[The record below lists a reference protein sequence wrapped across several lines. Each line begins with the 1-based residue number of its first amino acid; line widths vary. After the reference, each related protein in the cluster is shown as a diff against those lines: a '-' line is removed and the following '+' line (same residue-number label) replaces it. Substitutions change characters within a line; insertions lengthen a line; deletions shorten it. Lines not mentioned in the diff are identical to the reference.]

1 MIFLSKKI
9 MFKSIKSLLPNVLSE
24 YLISINRGDISG
36 RIARGSFWILIG
48 SIFSR
53 GVGVIISIVLA
64 RILGQT
70 SYGQFGIIQSTII
83 MFATFTGFGL
93 GVTSTKY
100 VAELRNSDP
109 KLAGNIISSSN
120 MIASIMGLFF
130 TILFFFLAPLV
141 AANVINA
148 PYLVTEIRIGAI
160 MLFFSA
166 LNGAQTGALAGF
178 EAFKDIAKINI
189 TVSLIYLPIQV
200 VSTYL
205 LGLEGAIIGLGANYF
220 TQYLFNYRVLRKIAN
235 NYSIEI
241 NYFTKSL
248 GNISYLWKFSLPA
261 VLVGLLVNP
270 VMWYCN
276 TLLVRNTNGFNEMAI
291 YNAASQWQ
299 NVILFIPIAL
309 SQIALPLFS
318 NVQKDKSSFVKV
330 IKYNLILN
338 IATCLIIAIMISL
351 FSKII
356 MKVYG
361 NDYADA
367 NLVLILLSF
376 TSVLIAVNNVIGQ
389 AITSLGKMWTGFSLN
404 FCWAIVLIALANIF
418 IQQGLGATGL
428 AKAFL
433 LSYLL
438 HTLLVSLT
446 TYYYMRRNIFSKKK

>member
-1 MIFLSKKI
+1 MTNQFLNYVKLIIPNSL
-9 MFKSIKSLLPNVLSE
+9 IKFVGD
-24 YLISINRGDISG
+24 RGEIVQ
-36 RIARGSFWILIG
+36 RIAKGSFWVLVG

-53 GVGVIISIVLA
+53 GVSVIISIVIA
-64 RILGQT
+64 RLLGQT
-70 SYGQFGIIQSTII
+70 FYGQFGIIQSTII
-83 MFATFTGFGL
+83 MFATFAGFGL

-109 KLAGNIISSSN
+109 KLAGSIISSSN

-130 TILFFFLAPLV
+130 TILFLFLAPLI
-141 AANVINA
+141 AAKVLNA
-148 PYLVTEIRIGAI
+148 PYLTDEIRIGSV

-189 TVSLIYLPIQV
+189 KVSLIYLPIQIA
-200 VSTYL
+200 STYFW
-205 LGLEGAIIGLGANYF
+205 GLEGAIIGLGANYF
-220 TQYLFNYRVLRKIAN
+220 TQYFFNYRVLRKIAK

-261 VLVGLLVNP
+261 VLGGLLVNP

-276 TLLVRNTNGFNEMAI
+276 TLLVRNVNGFNEMAI
-291 YNAASQWQ
+291 FNAASQWQ
-299 NVILFIPIAL
+299 TVILFIPIAL

-318 NVQKDKSSFVKV
+318 NVQNNINDFIKV
-330 IKYNLILN
+330 IKYNLLIN
-338 IATCLIIAIMISL
+338 IAVGLGIAIIFSL
-351 FSKII
+351 LSKII

-361 NDYADA
+361 DTYSED
-367 NLVLILLSF
+367 NLVLILMSF
-376 TSVLIAVNNVIGQ
+376 TAVLIAANNVIGQ
-389 AITSLGKMWTGFSLN
+389 AIASLGKMWAGFSLN
-404 FCWAIVLIALANIF
+404 FFWAIALIVLANIF
-418 IQQGLGATGL
+418 IHQGLGATGL

-438 HTLLVSLT
+438 HTLLISLT
-446 TYYYMRRNIFSKKK
+446 TYYYVSRTIRGKRYGIDTNR